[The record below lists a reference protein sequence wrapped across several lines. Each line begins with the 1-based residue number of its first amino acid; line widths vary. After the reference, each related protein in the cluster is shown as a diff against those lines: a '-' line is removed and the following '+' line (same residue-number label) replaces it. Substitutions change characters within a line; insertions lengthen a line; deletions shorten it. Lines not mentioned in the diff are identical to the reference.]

1 MERNVRYGAANTK
14 YDPPPETDQSI
25 MRITIDVKLDYTLS
39 EEETVLLTL
48 EAAQTDGQ
56 TVLEAGLEVNAVD
69 QHRIT
74 GESGVGGRV
83 CAVVTGGKLNL
94 RYHASVQVSR
104 DDTVLEQLA
113 QMPLESLPPQVLTYL
128 RPSRFCQSDLFT
140 PFVQRQFGHLDGGAK
155 IAAMRD
161 WVASGLAYV
170 IGSSNAATTAI
181 DTFVAREGVCRDFT
195 HLLCSFARAAGIPA
209 RYTSVYGADV
219 QPPDFHAVAQVWLDG
234 DWHIVDATGMGRAGA
249 LVVIACG
256 RDAADV
262 AFMETTWNAT
272 PVVQNIRVIQA

>member
-1 MERNVRYGAANTK
+1 
-14 YDPPPETDQSI
+14 
-25 MRITIDVKLDYTLS
+25 MRITIDVTLDYRLS
-39 EEETVLLTL
+39 GEDTVLLTL

-56 TVLEAGLEVNAVD
+56 TVLDSALDIGPVPL
-69 QHRIT
+69 HRLP
-74 GESGVGGRV
+74 GEGGVGERV
-83 CAVVTGGKLNL
+83 CAVVDGDNLKL

-104 DDTVLEQLA
+104 RDVALEPLA
-113 QMPLESLPPQVLTYL
+113 QMPLESLSPEVLTYL

-140 PFVQRQFGHLDGGAK
+140 PFVQRQFGHLEGGAK

-170 IGSSNAATTAI
+170 IGSSNPATTAI

-195 HLLCSFARAAGIPA
+195 HLMCSFARAAGIPA
-209 RYTSVYGADV
+209 RYISVYGADV

-262 AFMETTWNAT
+262 AFMETTKNAM
-272 PVVQNIRVIQA
+272 PVVQNIRVTQA